1 MNIAKFMMLFVWMLL
16 VLLLVSPDAA
26 RAQQQDVLSPQF
38 VMQNLKKGVTTR
50 EDVLRLFGEP
60 VQQDVSVSSESGSLE
75 TFVYTRATNAVLRK
89 QKSSGGFKAFLRT
102 ARGVA
107 GDVAA
112 ISGKG
117 YGGEV
122 DRTLRQAEHAAN
134 AADRI
139 SSAAGAPQDSSTSVV
154 GRSLTLTIRLANGV
168 VTSYEMN

>member
-1 MNIAKFMMLFVWMLL
+1 MNVTKWMLL
-16 VLLLVSPDAA
+16 FLWMLLAVLFVLPNSVQ
-26 RAQQQDVLSPQF
+26 AQRQDVLSPQF

-60 VQQDVSVSSESGSLE
+60 TQQDVRVSSESGSLE
-75 TFVYTRATNAVLRK
+75 TFVYTKDTNAVLRK

-112 ISGKG
+112 ITGKG

-122 DRTLRQAEHAAN
+122 DRALRQAEHAAN

-139 SSAAGAPQDSSTSVV
+139 SSGADAGQVSSTSVV

-168 VTSYEMN
+168 VTGYEMN